1 MKKELNIQKFIESL
15 NINLP
20 QKEKFLQ
27 LSKITPVNPKHVQGG
42 IVNYERGMLLY
53 ALITKYKPKTVLEI
67 GTAEGYSTLCMAWA
81 MTDNKIDGKIF
92 TIDPKSHHLS
102 IERSIILEDGKIIK
116 KKLSTDELWNKFAK
130 PEWVKK
136 IQVISGYAG
145 EVLNNNKFPKM
156 EFGYIDGAHF
166 YEAVKHDFYR
176 FLKLSDERFSILFDD
191 YVPGRSDGVSKVID
205 EEIANNFDTIFIKTD
220 AKKHRKEI
228 GIDKSGDEQVMCFI
242 NSDSLKNNL
251 WKIYSK
257 EKIEKYIKKY
267 LILEKR
273 IKIRKKIDKKIPC
286 LKNIRFQWW
295 KK

>member
-116 KKLSTDELWNKFAK
+116 KKTFN
-130 PEWVKK
+130 
-136 IQVISGYAG
+136 
-145 EVLNNNKFPKM
+145 
-156 EFGYIDGAHF
+156 
-166 YEAVKHDFYR
+166 
-176 FLKLSDERFSILFDD
+176 
-191 YVPGRSDGVSKVID
+191 
-205 EEIANNFDTIFIKTD
+205 
-220 AKKHRKEI
+220 
-228 GIDKSGDEQVMCFI
+228 
-242 NSDSLKNNL
+242 
-251 WKIYSK
+251 
-257 EKIEKYIKKY
+257 
-267 LILEKR
+267 
-273 IKIRKKIDKKIPC
+273 
-286 LKNIRFQWW
+286 
-295 KK
+295 

>member
-1 MKKELNIQKFIESL
+1 MKEISIKNLIKNLEIEIPDEKE
-15 NINLP
+15 
-20 QKEKFLQ
+20 FLK
-27 LSKITPVNPKHVQGG
+27 LSKIAPVNPKHSQGG

-81 MTDNKIDGKIF
+81 MTDNKINGKIF

-102 IERSIILEDGKIIK
+102 IERSIILEDEKIIK
-116 KKLSTDELWNKFAK
+116 KKLSTEELWNKFAK
-130 PEWVKK
+130 PEWVEK

-145 EVLNNNKFPKM
+145 EILNNNKFPKM

-166 YEAVKHDFYR
+166 YEAVKHDFYQ
-176 FLKLSDERFSILFDD
+176 FLKLADDKFSILFDD
-191 YVPGRSDGVSKVID
+191 YVTGRSDGVSKVID
-205 EEIANNFDTIFIKTD
+205 EEIANNFDTTFIKTD
-220 AKKHRKEI
+220 AKKHREEL

-251 WKIYSK
+251 WKVYSK

-273 IKIRKKIDKKIPC
+273 IKMRKKINSKIPY